1 MCQRL
6 ICSLPIET
14 GSTLTPMI
22 VAGFS
27 NAVAWLAAQ
36 LKAYPAV
43 QATEILNEPDNVYRL
58 SERSNW
64 KQKYITL
71 LNSAYTVMKTV
82 SPQMTVIGLGAQA
95 GDDFAMMSYGAHA
108 EGLTAIL
115 TRPHSLFQK
124 LRTSLRIPHLQS
136 CARHGFKTINTIPG
150 RVRIQHRPAAQA
162 RALRSTLR
170 LKRLGLYAAPKLA
183 IGDGSLG
190 FSRASN

>member
-58 SERSNW
+58 SQRSNW
-64 KQKYITL
+64 KQKDITL

-82 SPQMTVIGLGAQA
+82 SPQITVIGIGAQA
-95 GDDFAMMSYGAHA
+95 PYDFS
-108 EGLTAIL
+108 I
-115 TRPHSLFQK
+115 
-124 LRTSLRIPHLQS
+124 
-136 CARHGFKTINTIPG
+136 
-150 RVRIQHRPAAQA
+150 IQYDTH
-162 RALRSTLR
+162 T
-170 LKRLGLYAAPKLA
+170 
-183 IGDGSLG
+183 
-190 FSRASN
+190 

>member
-43 QATEILNEPDNVYRL
+43 QAIEILNEPDNVYRL
-58 SERSNW
+58 SEGSNW

-95 GDDFAMMSYGAHA
+95 GDDFCHDVLRSKCRRVNGHPYAPSLPVPKTTYEPPYSTFTEFCKAWVQYDQHD
-108 EGLTAIL
+108 
-115 TRPHSLFQK
+115 TRP
-124 LRTSLRIPHLQS
+124 RWDT
-136 CARHGFKTINTIPG
+136 T
-150 RVRIQHRPAAQA
+150 
-162 RALRSTLR
+162 
-170 LKRLGLYAAPKLA
+170 
-183 IGDGSLG
+183 
-190 FSRASN
+190 